1 MGDRLTRNS
10 FFVNVNGSRQKY
22 ERVRMAEVGKLIF
35 LNFFLVSIIKIQK
48 KNPTMQCA

>member
-35 LNFFLVSIIKIQK
+35 LNFF
-48 KNPTMQCA
+48 